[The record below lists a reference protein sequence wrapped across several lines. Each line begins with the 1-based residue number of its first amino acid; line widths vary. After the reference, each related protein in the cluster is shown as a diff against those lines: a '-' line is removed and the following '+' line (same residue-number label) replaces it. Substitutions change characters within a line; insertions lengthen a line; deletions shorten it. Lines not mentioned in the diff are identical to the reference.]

1 MQDQPR
7 RLVLMRK
14 LLGKQLLLDINY
26 SATFLHTNTRQD
38 NCKCCRNCAGNTI
51 NRTIVEGKI
60 VVCDND
66 YGNQAIQWKS
76 EEVKRLGGTGVI
88 VIDDESMDLSY
99 IDPSFLVTIVKPV
112 DGLEI
117 MSYINSTR

>member
-1 MQDQPR
+1 M
-7 RLVLMRK
+7 
-14 LLGKQLLLDINY
+14 
-26 SATFLHTNTRQD
+26 
-38 NCKCCRNCAGNTI
+38 

>member
-14 LLGKQLLLDINY
+14 LLGKQLLLDIIEQV
-26 SATFLHTNTRQD
+26 LVVLTRQD
-38 NCKCCRNCAGNTI
+38 NCKWFRNCAGNTMNI
-51 NRTIVEGKI
+51 TIVEGKI

-76 EEVKRLGGTGVI
+76 EEVKRLGGIGVI
-88 VIDDESMDLSY
+88 VVDDKTMDLSY

-112 DGLEI
+112 DGLKI
-117 MSYINSTR
+117 ISYIKSTR